1 MPPADK
7 GRSAF
12 QPIKPR
18 CRALPHPILLMS
30 ELMKVKNL
38 NAVFVAA
45 VLVVVLHGASP
56 ASAAT
61 VVFNNIAAS
70 PPYYLN
76 GGGIIGTVG
85 TQSFITGTSFTPNA
99 TGQLDELTLGL
110 FYIQGTNSV
119 TLRLSPDVG
128 GAPSAPIWQGSG
140 TPAPAYLQLMTMTG
154 IAGPT
159 INSGQQYWIEALQST
174 PGTLH
179 AWDQNNQGDIGS
191 IISGNV
197 LYTNQ
202 LRYALRVGVV
212 SVPEPAACALLL
224 SGSIAVVFARWRRS

>member
-1 MPPADK
+1 MKVTPKKLAFFATTLVLALQCALPAD
-7 GRSAF
+7 
-12 QPIKPR
+12 
-18 CRALPHPILLMS
+18 
-30 ELMKVKNL
+30 
-38 NAVFVAA
+38 
-45 VLVVVLHGASP
+45 
-56 ASAAT
+56 AAT
-61 VVFNNIAAS
+61 VVFDNIAAS

-76 GGGIIGTVG
+76 GGGIIGTIG
-85 TQSFITGTSFTPNA
+85 SQSFITGTSFTPNA

-110 FYIQGTNSV
+110 FYVQGTNSV

-128 GAPSAPIWQGSG
+128 GMPSAPIWQGSG

-179 AWDQNNQGDIGS
+179 AWDQNNQGDVGS

-224 SGSIAVVFARWRRS
+224 SGSIGVVFARRRRT

>member
-1 MPPADK
+1 
-7 GRSAF
+7 
-12 QPIKPR
+12 
-18 CRALPHPILLMS
+18 
-30 ELMKVKNL
+30 MKVTPNKL
-38 NAVFVAA
+38 TFFATTL
-45 VLVVVLHGASP
+45 VLALQSALSTD
-56 ASAAT
+56 AAT
-61 VVFNNIAAS
+61 VVFDNLAAS
-70 PPYYLN
+70 PPYYQN
-76 GGGIIGTVG
+76 GGGIIGTIG
-85 TQSFITGTSFTPNA
+85 TQSYITGTSFTPNA

-110 FYIQGTNSV
+110 FYVQGTNSV

-179 AWDQNNQGDIGS
+179 AWDQNNQGDTGS

-202 LRYALRVGVV
+202 LRYALRVGIV
-212 SVPEPAACALLL
+212 SVPEPAACVLLL
-224 SGSIAVVFARWRRS
+224 CGSIAMVFARRRRS

>member
-1 MPPADK
+1 MKVTPNKLTFFVTTLVLALHCALPAD
-7 GRSAF
+7 G
-12 QPIKPR
+12 
-18 CRALPHPILLMS
+18 
-30 ELMKVKNL
+30 
-38 NAVFVAA
+38 
-45 VLVVVLHGASP
+45 
-56 ASAAT
+56 AT
-61 VVFNNIAAS
+61 VVFNNLAAS
-70 PPYYLN
+70 PPYYQN
-76 GGGIIGTVG
+76 GGGIIGTIG

-110 FYIQGTNSV
+110 FYVQGTNSV

-140 TPAPAYLQLMTMTG
+140 TPAPAYLQLMSMTG

-174 PGTLH
+174 SGTLH
-179 AWDQNNQGDIGS
+179 AWDQNNQGDVGS

-202 LRYALRVGVV
+202 LRYALRVGIATVH
-212 SVPEPAACALLL
+212 EPAECTLLL
-224 SGSIAVVFARWRRS
+224 SGAIGLVFARRRRGWGTDFSPYASRQLCIVL

>member
-1 MPPADK
+1 MKVTPDKLTFFATTLVLALQVAAPAD
-7 GRSAF
+7 
-12 QPIKPR
+12 
-18 CRALPHPILLMS
+18 
-30 ELMKVKNL
+30 
-38 NAVFVAA
+38 
-45 VLVVVLHGASP
+45 
-56 ASAAT
+56 AAT
-61 VVFNNIAAS
+61 VVFDNLAAS
-70 PPYYLN
+70 PPYYQN

-110 FYIQGTNSV
+110 FYVQGTNSV

-128 GAPSAPIWQGSG
+128 GAPSSPIWQGSG

-154 IAGPT
+154 IAGPI

-179 AWDQNNQGDIGS
+179 AWDQNNQGDVGS

-202 LRYALRVGVV
+202 LRYALRVGIV
-212 SVPEPAACALLL
+212 SVPEPATCLLL
-224 SGSIAVVFARWRRS
+224 VCGSLGLALSHRRRRG

>member
-1 MPPADK
+1 MKATSHTLTFFVTTLVLALLCAPPA
-7 GRSAF
+7 
-12 QPIKPR
+12 
-18 CRALPHPILLMS
+18 
-30 ELMKVKNL
+30 N
-38 NAVFVAA
+38 
-45 VLVVVLHGASP
+45 
-56 ASAAT
+56 AAT
-61 VVFNNIAAS
+61 VVFDNIAPS

-76 GGGIIGTVG
+76 GGGIIGTLG
-85 TQSFITGTSFTPNA
+85 SQSWITGTSFTPNA

-110 FYIQGTNSV
+110 FYVQGTNSV
-119 TLRLSPDVG
+119 TQRLSPDVG

-159 INSGQQYWIEALQST
+159 INSGQQYWIEALQTTS
-174 PGTLH
+174 GTLH
-179 AWDQNNQGDIGS
+179 AWDQNNQGDVGS

-224 SGSIAVVFARWRRS
+224 SGSIAMVFARRRRS

>member
-1 MPPADK
+1 MKVTPNKPTFFATALVLALRCALPAD
-7 GRSAF
+7 
-12 QPIKPR
+12 
-18 CRALPHPILLMS
+18 
-30 ELMKVKNL
+30 
-38 NAVFVAA
+38 
-45 VLVVVLHGASP
+45 
-56 ASAAT
+56 AAT
-61 VVFNNIAAS
+61 VVFNNLAAS
-70 PPYYLN
+70 PPYYQN
-76 GGGIIGTVG
+76 GGGIIGTIG
-85 TQSFITGTSFTPNA
+85 TQSYITGTTFTPNA

-110 FYIQGTNSV
+110 FYVQGANSV

-154 IAGPT
+154 IGGPT
-159 INSGQQYWIEALQST
+159 INSGQQYWIEALQTT

-179 AWDQNNQGDIGS
+179 AWDQNNQGDTGS

-212 SVPEPAACALLL
+212 SLPEPAACALLL
-224 SGSIAVVFARWRRS
+224 SGSIAIVFARRRLS

>member
-1 MPPADK
+1 MKVTPNKLICFATTLILALRCALPAD
-7 GRSAF
+7 
-12 QPIKPR
+12 
-18 CRALPHPILLMS
+18 
-30 ELMKVKNL
+30 
-38 NAVFVAA
+38 
-45 VLVVVLHGASP
+45 
-56 ASAAT
+56 AAT
-61 VVFNNIAAS
+61 VVFDNLAAS
-70 PPYYLN
+70 PPYYQN
-76 GGGIIGTVG
+76 GGGIIGTIG
-85 TQSFITGTSFTPNA
+85 NQSFITGTSFTPNA

-110 FYIQGTNSV
+110 FYIQGANSV

-159 INSGQQYWIEALQST
+159 INSGQQYWIEALAST
-174 PGTLH
+174 PNTLH
-179 AWDQNNQGDIGS
+179 AWDQNNQGDVGS

-212 SVPEPAACALLL
+212 SVPEPAACVLLL
-224 SGSIAVVFARWRRS
+224 SGSIAMVFARRQRS

>member
-1 MPPADK
+1 MK
-7 GRSAF
+7 VMTNSTSA
-12 QPIKPR
+12 
-18 CRALPHPILLMS
+18 RALSLLILL
-30 ELMKVKNL
+30 
-38 NAVFVAA
+38 
-45 VLVVVLHGASP
+45 GAT
-56 ASAAT
+56 SATPGAT
-61 VVFNNIAAS
+61 VVFDNIAAS

-85 TQSFITGTSFTPNA
+85 SQSFITGTSFTPNA

-110 FYIQGTNSV
+110 FYVQGTNAV

-140 TPAPAYLQLMTMTG
+140 TPAPAFLQLMTMTG

-179 AWDQNNQGDIGS
+179 AWDQNNQGDVGS

-202 LRYALRVGVV
+202 LRYALRVGIVT
-212 SVPEPAACALLL
+212 VPEPVSFLLL
-224 SGSIAVVFARWRRS
+224 VCGTLGLTLQNRRR